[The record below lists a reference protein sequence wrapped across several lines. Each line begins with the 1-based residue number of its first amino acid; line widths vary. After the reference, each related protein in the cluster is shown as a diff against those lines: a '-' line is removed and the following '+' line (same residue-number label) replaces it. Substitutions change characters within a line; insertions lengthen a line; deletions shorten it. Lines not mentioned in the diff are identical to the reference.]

1 MSKSLITL
9 AAVLVLACAVQA
21 VVELTTIKP
30 GELVAVSGPGPI
42 GLLCAML
49 AKAHGARVV
58 VLGTSGD
65 EGRMALARQ
74 IGADRTVDV
83 VAEDAKAVIGELTDG
98 YGADVVFECAGVEA
112 SAALGLELV
121 RKMGRYTQVGI
132 FGKPIQVDLDKVV
145 VKQVH
150 FQGSMCHTWATWEQT
165 MRLLAEGLIDLR
177 PLISRRLPLG
187 QWEDGFQGVLAR
199 QDMKVLLYPEE

>member
-1 MSKSLITL
+1 M
-9 AAVLVLACAVQA
+9 
-21 VVELTTIKP
+21 KP

-58 VLGTSGD
+58 VLGTSSD
-65 EGRMALARQ
+65 AGRMALARQ
-74 IGADRTVDV
+74 IGADRAIDV
-83 VAEDAKAVIGELTDG
+83 QAEDAKAVVGDMTQG
-98 YGADVVFECAGVEA
+98 YGADVVIECAGVEE
-112 SAALGLELV
+112 SAAMCLDLV

-132 FGKPIQVDLDKVV
+132 FGHPIQADLDKVV

-150 FQGSMCHTWATWEQT
+150 FQGSMCHTWATWELT
-165 MRLLAEGLIDLR
+165 MRLLAQGLIDLR

-187 QWEDGFQGVLAR
+187 QWEDGFQGVIAR
-199 QDMKVLLYPEE
+199 RDIKVLLYPEE